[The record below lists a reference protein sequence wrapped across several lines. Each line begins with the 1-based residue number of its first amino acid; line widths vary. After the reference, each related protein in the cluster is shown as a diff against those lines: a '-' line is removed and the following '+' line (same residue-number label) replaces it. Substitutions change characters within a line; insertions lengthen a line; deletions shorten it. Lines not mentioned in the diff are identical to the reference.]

1 MKTLILSLI
10 AVLGLAAAVPAIAV
24 GRASDIG
31 AGIVPEQTRSSIREI
46 VRAAVRNFLDFR
58 KETPLS
64 DEQKTAI
71 SKIMSEHRTEIQAQI
86 AKGRDARRAMAT
98 AAKENADSPSTKS
111 AAEKIGDLARDRAL
125 LAARISA
132 EVRPLLTPEQQK
144 QIESARKEIESL
156 VDAAFAAVGR

>member
-1 MKTLILSLI
+1 MKTLALSLI
-10 AVLGLAAAVPAIAV
+10 AVLGLASAVPAMAL

-31 AGIVPEQTRSSIREI
+31 AGIVPEQTRSSIRDI
-46 VRAAVRNFLDFR
+46 ARAAVRHFLNFR

-71 SKIMSEHRTEIQAQI
+71 SKIMNDHRAEIQAQI
-86 AKGRDARRAMAT
+86 VKGRDARHAMTA
-98 AAKENADSPSTKS
+98 AAKENANSSATKA

-125 LAARISA
+125 LAARIGA

-144 QIESARKEIESL
+144 QIESAREEIESL
-156 VDAAFAAVGR
+156 IDAAFASAGR

>member
-1 MKTLILSLI
+1 
-10 AVLGLAAAVPAIAV
+10 
-24 GRASDIG
+24 
-31 AGIVPEQTRSSIREI
+31 
-46 VRAAVRNFLDFR
+46 
-58 KETPLS
+58 
-64 DEQKTAI
+64 
-71 SKIMSEHRTEIQAQI
+71 MSEHRTEIQAQI